1 MAQAPE
7 QPQEE
12 PITEEQT
19 LGEIP
24 EFDTGTPHW
33 SQNWQLPALL
43 LGIGML
49 VTGYILAKPSAEPTN
64 YDAALDSVQAYLRAN
79 DLDSA
84 QGKLARDKPF
94 MDTDNTPT
102 RIRGRYWLLWGD
114 LIYKQ
119 VQTRDIPSTDN
130 FNKIVACYTRANDYE
145 YAFDG
150 EHLSRWASTLVW
162 LDRVDEALEKIDKVQ
177 LADRNLKWQLIRKII
192 NQQIARRRD
201 TADDLLNWYDAFFT
215 ELQYETDPNL
225 KREAE
230 VWGVTQYAL
239 LLMQTNDA
247 GRVID
252 YLHLRYIRL
261 RDDGGE
267 DDLGS
272 VKLRLAQAYQL
283 GGQYELAMQWYQSA
297 QKSLKPEDLLN
308 AQVLVGMAQ
317 ITLALS
323 GDVRLAHEIYST
335 AAMKYG
341 ATDEF
346 IDATIGQ
353 ADCEARLGVHAQAV
367 KHLLLAAKSILDK
380 NHSLPRHQEMM
391 IKVAHDNF
399 ETQFGQDQYGQALSY
414 LSTLKPLYGDNL
426 PARILADFAI
436 THEKLGENYTAEA
449 FRLQNIVPV
458 DAFASE
464 ENHKAY
470 QLANQEAALQYGR
483 SGDYYYDHALAVT
496 IADDTAH
503 GNSLWKAGQNYDK
516 AQLWEHAIDAYR
528 EFARVRSNDPR
539 FVLAINHL
547 GLAYQA
553 DGQYKVAFK
562 LFEELVENHP
572 KSEAAIASLVP
583 LAQCMVE
590 MGENEQAQRTLQYVL
605 TDNKAVTPDGDA
617 YREALIELGKL
628 FFTTGQYLKAITQLE
643 EAIDEKRYGNT
654 EQSPILRYRL
664 AESYRLSVSDL
675 NKALADPMPQA
686 KRMELQKQR
695 VHNLERAGVLYSKAI
710 NQFEARNPK
719 TLSPLE
725 MTFFRNAYFYRGDC
739 AYDLTRWDDAIT
751 LYDLAA
757 KKWESHPASLVA
769 LVQIVNAYCEQGA
782 MQEARAANDRA
793 RYQLKRIPDEAF
805 KDPSMPMGR
814 KHWED
819 WLRWSNELDLFAS
832 TKTP

>member
-1 MAQAPE
+1 MAQDSE
-7 QPQEE
+7 QPQDASVEDE
-12 PITEEQT
+12 S

-24 EFDTGTPHW
+24 EYDSGTPHW
-33 SQNWQLPALL
+33 SQNWQLPALV
-43 LGIGML
+43 LGMVMLTMGM
-49 VTGYILAKPSAEPTN
+49 ILAWPSDEPTN

-79 DLDSA
+79 DLESA
-84 QGKLARDKPF
+84 HAKLAKDQLF
-94 MDTDNTPT
+94 MDAETTPP
-102 RIRGRYWLLWGD
+102 RIRGRYWQLWGD

-119 VQTRDIPSTDN
+119 VKQQNIPSTEN
-130 FNKIVACYTRANDYE
+130 FNKIVASYSRADDHE
-145 YAFDG
+145 YPFDG
-150 EHLSRWASTLVW
+150 EHLSRWASTLVS
-162 LDRVDEALEKIDKVQ
+162 LDRVDEALQKIDKVK
-177 LADRNLKWQLIRKII
+177 LADRNLKWQLIRQII
-192 NQQIARRRD
+192 NMQIARRRD
-201 TADDLLNWYDAFFT
+201 TADDLLDWYDAFFA
-215 ELQYETDPNL
+215 ELQYETDPDR

-230 VWGVTQYAL
+230 VWGVTQYSL

-272 VKLRLAQAYQL
+272 VKLRLAQAYQM
-283 GGQYELAMQWYQSA
+283 GGQYELAMQWYHAA
-297 QKSLKPEDLLN
+297 QKSLKPENLLN

-323 GDVRLAHEIYST
+323 GDVRKAHEVYST

-353 ADCEARLGVHAQAV
+353 ADCEARLGVHAQAI

-380 NHSLPRHQEMM
+380 PHPLPRHKEMM

-399 ETQFGQDQYGQALSY
+399 ELQFGQDQYGQALSY
-414 LSTLKPLYGDNL
+414 LSTLKPLYGQNL
-426 PARILADFAI
+426 PATILGDFAI
-436 THEKLGENYTAEA
+436 THEKLGDTHTAEA
-449 FRLQNIVPV
+449 MRLQNIAPV

-470 QLANQEAALQYGR
+470 ELANQEAALQYGR

-496 IADDTAH
+496 IADDHAH
-503 GNSLWKAGQNYDK
+503 GNSLWQAGQNYDK
-516 AQLWEHAIDAYR
+516 AQMWDRAIDAYR

-562 LFEELVENHP
+562 LFEELVEKHP

-583 LAQCMVE
+583 MAQCMVE

-605 TDNKAVTPDGDA
+605 TDNKAVTPEGDT

-628 FFTTGQYLKAITQLE
+628 HFTTGEYLKAITRLE
-643 EAIDEKRYGNT
+643 EAIDEKRYGNS

-664 AESYRLSVSDL
+664 ADSYRLSVGDL

-686 KRMELQKQR
+686 KRMELQKRR
-695 VHNLERAGVLYSKAI
+695 VDNLERAGVLYSQAI

-719 TLSPLE
+719 TLTKLE
-725 MTFFRNAYFYRGDC
+725 TAFFRNAYFYRGDC

-805 KDPSMPMGR
+805 SDPSMPMGR

>member
-1 MAQAPE
+1 MAKADQ
-7 QPQEE
+7 QPEE
-12 PITEEQT
+12 PIVEEQS
-19 LGEIP
+19 LGELP
-24 EFDTGTPHW
+24 DYGTGTPHW
-33 SQNWQLPALL
+33 SQNWQLPALVMGVVML
-43 LGIGML
+43 TMGM
-49 VTGYILAKPSAEPTN
+49 ILAWPNEEPTD
-64 YDAALDSVQAYLRAN
+64 YDGALDSVQAYLRAN
-79 DLDSA
+79 DLEGA
-84 QGKLARDKPF
+84 QAKLLHDQQF
-94 MDTDNTPT
+94 MDAESTPP
-102 RIRGRYWLLWGD
+102 RIRGRYWQLWGD

-119 VQTRDIPSTDN
+119 VQTNDIPSSEN
-130 FNKIVACYTRANDYE
+130 FNKIVACYSRADGHE
-145 YAFDG
+145 YPFDG
-150 EHLSRWASTLVW
+150 EHLSRWASTLVL
-162 LDRVDEALEKIDKVQ
+162 LDRVDEALTKIDKVQ
-177 LADRNLKWQLIRKII
+177 LADRNLKWQLIRQII
-192 NQQIARRRD
+192 NQQVSRRRD
-201 TADDLLNWYDAFFT
+201 TADDLLKWYDAFFT
-215 ELQYETDPNL
+215 ELQYETDPQL

-230 VWGVTQYAL
+230 VWGVAQYSL

-272 VKLRLAQAYQL
+272 VKLRLAQAYQM

-308 AQVLVGMAQ
+308 AQALVGMAQ

-323 GDVRLAHEIYST
+323 GDVRQAHEIYST

-353 ADCEARLGVHAQAV
+353 ADCEARLGIHAQAV

-380 NHSLPRHQEMM
+380 VHPLARHKEMM

-399 ETQFGQDQYGQALSY
+399 ELQYGQDQYGQALSY

-426 PARILADFAI
+426 PPTILADFAV
-436 THEKLGENYTAEA
+436 THEKLGDSYTTEA
-449 FRLQNIVPV
+449 TRLQNIAPA
-458 DAFASE
+458 DAYTSE

-516 AQLWEHAIDAYR
+516 AQMWDRAIDAYR
-528 EFARVRSNDPR
+528 EFARVRSSDPR

-553 DGQYKVAFK
+553 DGQYKVAYK
-562 LFEELVENHP
+562 LFEELIEKHP

-583 LAQCMVE
+583 MAQCMIE
-590 MGENEQAQRTLQYVL
+590 MGENDQAERTLQYVL

-617 YREALIELGKL
+617 YRDALIELGK
-628 FFTTGQYLKAITQLE
+628 FYFTTGQYLKAVTRLE
-643 EAIDEKRYGNT
+643 EAIDEKRYGD
-654 EQSPILRYRL
+654 SPESPMLRYRL
-664 AESYRLSVSDL
+664 ADSYRLSVSDL

-695 VHNLERAGVLYSKAI
+695 VQNLERAGVLYSQAI

-719 TLSPLE
+719 TLSSLE
-725 MTFFRNAYFYRGDC
+725 TTFFRNAYFYRGDC
-739 AYDLTRWDDAIT
+739 AYDLARWDDAIT

-757 KKWESHPASLVA
+757 KKWENHPASLVA

-793 RYQLKRIPDEAF
+793 RYQLKRIPDDAF